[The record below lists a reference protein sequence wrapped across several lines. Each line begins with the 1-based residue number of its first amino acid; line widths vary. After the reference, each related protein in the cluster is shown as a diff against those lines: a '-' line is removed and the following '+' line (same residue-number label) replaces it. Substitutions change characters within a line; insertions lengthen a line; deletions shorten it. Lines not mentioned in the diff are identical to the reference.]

1 MSKFPPSSLDPSV
14 ATVRAPAV
22 TAGGSENRID
32 IFTYQTKV
40 STGGT
45 DVLYPGDRM
54 WAKLTL
60 TLRGAGPVAVGQNA
74 NLTPV
79 LSGKGRILQTG
90 VPAIFNVPKGSKLYI
105 ASTAISLVDVVVEA
119 FPWLETITGLVG
131 VAAGMPGA
139 GFAAPSTG
147 KTR

>member
-1 MSKFPPSSLDPSV
+1 MAKFAPTSTNPNIAS
-14 ATVRAPAV
+14 VRAPAV
-22 TAGGSENRID
+22 TTGGSENRID

-45 DVLYPGDRM
+45 EVLYPGDRM

-79 LSGKGRILQTG
+79 LSGKGRLLATG
-90 VPAIFNVPKGSKLYI
+90 VPTIFNVAKGNKLYI

-119 FPWLETITGLVG
+119 FPWLETITGLAG
-131 VAAGMPGA
+131 VAAGMPG
-139 GFAAPSTG
+139 GFSAPSTG